1 MTEKKTSYLAYF
13 LPVRSIMFLLIFLA
27 GAAVTDRELAG
38 IVNWW
43 SIVAT
48 AVNILTILLLILL
61 AKRAGLSYSKL
72 INYEKGRG
80 PVRKTALLVLGF
92 FALGMSGMYLAG
104 LICYGKIMPA
114 VSVKIISPIPAV
126 LAVLNLILLPA
137 TVPFAEDG
145 FYLGCGVNNI
155 SNKYAAVAVPAFI
168 YALQH
173 CFIPTLFDGRYMLYR
188 FISFLPLTVIFC
200 LHYRKKRDLF
210 PIMLSH
216 ALLDLA
222 SASMILATSLVPGV
236 YDKWLGMV

>member
-1 MTEKKTSYLAYF
+1 
-13 LPVRSIMFLLIFLA
+13 MFLLIFLA
-27 GAAVTDRELAG
+27 GAAVTDRELTG

-80 PVRKTALLVLGF
+80 TVRKTALLVLGF

-104 LICYGKIMPA
+104 LLCYGKIMPA
-114 VSVKIISPIPAV
+114 ISVKIISPIPAV

-145 FYLGCGVNNI
+145 LYLGCGVNNI
-155 SNKYAAVAVPAFI
+155 SNKYAAVAVPAFF

-200 LHYRKKRDLF
+200 LHYRKKRDPF

-222 SASMILATSLVPGV
+222 TASMILATSLVPGM